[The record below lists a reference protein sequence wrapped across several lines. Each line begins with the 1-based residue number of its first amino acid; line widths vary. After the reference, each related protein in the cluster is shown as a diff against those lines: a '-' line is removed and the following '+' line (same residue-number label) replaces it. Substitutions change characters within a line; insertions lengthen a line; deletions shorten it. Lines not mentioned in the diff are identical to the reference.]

1 MTLNLVGSHWW
12 LDCDNNKLHH
22 SDENN
27 FTYIYGNDFV
37 TVCEVLK
44 EYHDKHLK
52 STEKKTDQAE
62 FGLKL

>member
-1 MTLNLVGSHWW
+1 M
-12 LDCDNNKLHH
+12 DCDNNKLHH

-27 FTYIYGNDFV
+27 FTYVYGNDFV